1 MSKILT
7 AKEVRTEIYVYD
19 TLQVDAVRF
28 NDNGNI
34 LIADGEEA
42 ASCCL
47 NCANPR
53 CMFINEEAS
62 QCTKFHD
69 IAGSVDLHMCP
80 SRAISV
86 GERSIEIDKSKCM
99 GCGLCARACPV
110 AAITVV
116 NGKAEVHKYS
126 NEKCI
131 RKLPVT
137 EKAIEEQERFLIECE
152 HIKKQGMI
160 LHESDAVMK
169 NIHKYVHFLN
179 QDKQNIFVRNLFIL
193 LGNHVTI
200 ARKGNVYMR
209 LDGFYQNENGYGVLE
224 VETGSDAL
232 DVARAILDDIAVLNS
247 RHGISMKD
255 NDPLA
260 VCLYLPNKRTDYW
273 QVVKDIKEVTG
284 IKIRTLTIGALLLM
298 LWNHV
303 ELQDFGNFYID
314 VENTSIRKELERIIG
329 RKIQISIGT
338 DGILESQK

>member
-1 MSKILT
+1 
-7 AKEVRTEIYVYD
+7 
-19 TLQVDAVRF
+19 
-28 NDNGNI
+28 
-34 LIADGEEA
+34 
-42 ASCCL
+42 
-47 NCANPR
+47 
-53 CMFINEEAS
+53 
-62 QCTKFHD
+62 
-69 IAGSVDLHMCP
+69 
-80 SRAISV
+80 
-86 GERSIEIDKSKCM
+86 
-99 GCGLCARACPV
+99 
-110 AAITVV
+110 
-116 NGKAEVHKYS
+116 
-126 NEKCI
+126 
-131 RKLPVT
+131 
-137 EKAIEEQERFLIECE
+137 
-152 HIKKQGMI
+152 MI
-160 LHESDAVMK
+160 LQESDAVMK
-169 NIHKYVHFLN
+169 NIHKYVHFLH

-209 LDGFYQNENGYGVLE
+209 LDGFYQNESGYGVLE
-224 VETGSDAL
+224 VETGSDTL

-303 ELQDFGNFYID
+303 ELQDFGSFYID